1 MTVDH
6 RLALPAFVA
15 SIGGKSLLWTGGDA
29 FALYVMIAL
38 LRLPPVSAG
47 TVFLA
52 GSIWNAAMDAAW
64 GTALARSRRLRCW
77 SPRIGAVAAMAA
89 CGGFTI
95 LPWLEPGSL
104 GLAAIAFVLFR
115 TSFALF
121 DVPHNALSVTF
132 TARYGHLRVMR
143 LRTIASS
150 VAGLAVAAAAI
161 PLLASRTPF
170 LSALS
175 VTAIGCIAFIFL
187 APLRRLLALSTTTAV
202 TLPSPIVARGSGGGA
217 KALRPVV
224 IFSLIHMTGVGV
236 LAMICKITL
245 HLPGEYGFVLT
256 LAPLLLATSRL
267 CGIPL
272 WSALARRHDVG
283 AALVLAYVA
292 SAVAI
297 ALLPPALAHGPF
309 AAGTAFVAL
318 GVAIGGVA
326 MLIWSAFSRL
336 LEVVDDGAMA
346 GRGALQYGLF
356 TATTKVGLG
365 GSAYFAG
372 WWLAGSVQ
380 QQTTH
385 YVGIV
390 APAIA
395 GAGVALLCGIGEAWR
410 ASSSSRA
417 GSKWFKV
424 RSFFAAYS
432 NSITR

>member
-64 GTALARSRRLRCW
+64 GAALARSRRLRCW

-132 TARYGHLRVMR
+132 AARYGHLRVMR

-175 VTAIGCIAFIFL
+175 VTAIGCIAFVFL
-187 APLRRLLALSTTTAV
+187 TPLRRLLALSTTTAV

-217 KALRPVV
+217 KALRPVF
-224 IFSLIHMTGVGV
+224 IFSLIHMIGVGM

-272 WSALARRHDVG
+272 WSAIARRHDVG

-309 AAGTAFVAL
+309 AAGTVFVAL

-336 LEVVDDGAMA
+336 LEVVDNGAMA

-372 WWLAGSVQ
+372 WWLAGSAP
-380 QQTTH
+380 QQTTD
-385 YVGIV
+385 YVGI
-390 APAIA
+390 AALAIA
-395 GAGVALLCGIGEAWR
+395 GAGVTLLCGIGEAWR
-410 ASSSSRA
+410 ASSSSCA
-417 GSKWFKV
+417 GSKLFKV
-424 RSFFAAYS
+424 RRLFAQY
-432 NSITR
+432 NI